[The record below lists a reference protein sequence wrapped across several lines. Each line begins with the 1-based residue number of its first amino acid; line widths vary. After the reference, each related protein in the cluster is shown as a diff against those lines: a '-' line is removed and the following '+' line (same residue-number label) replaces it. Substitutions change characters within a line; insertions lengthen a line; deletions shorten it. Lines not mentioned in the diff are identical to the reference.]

1 MNARFRRL
9 FTSVSL
15 MGMATALH
23 LTVAHAQTR
32 HTVYGVPPARTTVV
46 VAAPAPRAVVVAPAP
61 RAVVVAPAPV
71 VVGLPSGYIAVL
83 PTGYRIVTVGGARYY
98 YVGGIHYRAEF
109 YQGRTCYVR
118 VRL

>member
-46 VAAPAPRAVVVAPAP
+46 VAAPAP